1 MKGISYY
8 WSLADDAVS
17 NLYFEMGIP
26 LKNEFNYRSF
36 DGVTSLTDLGSVKY
50 YVIKPKKGRK
60 RLIPYGFERMNIE
73 DGHKGG
79 KGTYSVYTNKY
90 FLPMGYTYDSVI
102 TDEQYESMNFVEKQ
116 NALLQGIHISEEEMP
131 SYPKTD
137 VVQDYK
143 TLQFHLV
150 SADGVEIE
158 KDHYRVTREN
168 GKLVFAIDDAEPE
181 CTTSLMIQGIS
192 FTPPPSKKD
201 DYYKELALIKTH
213 FQEEDE
219 KTITSKLYLGTDNY
233 FKYLDRHDFLVNM
246 GYSEEPKKTFSI
258 DFPEMGDYQ
267 IDQLTVC
274 SQPMARYPAMLNKLR
289 EDVLED
295 IAYKGSTFT
304 GRIDLKK
311 DKILCL
317 SIPYSKGWKAWVN
330 GTPAKII
337 KANTMYMAIPLKKGV
352 SKIRLHYCTPL
363 LPQGL
368 ICFCAGLLICVILL
382 VSEKRGG
389 RNRPGGRRY
398 RRK

>member
-1 MKGISYY
+1 
-8 WSLADDAVS
+8 
-17 NLYFEMGIP
+17 
-26 LKNEFNYRSF
+26 
-36 DGVTSLTDLGSVKY
+36 
-50 YVIKPKKGRK
+50 
-60 RLIPYGFERMNIE
+60 
-73 DGHKGG
+73 
-79 KGTYSVYTNKY
+79 
-90 FLPMGYTYDSVI
+90 
-102 TDEQYESMNFVEKQ
+102 
-116 NALLQGIHISEEEMP
+116 
-131 SYPKTD
+131 
-137 VVQDYK
+137 
-143 TLQFHLV
+143 
-150 SADGVEIE
+150 
-158 KDHYRVTREN
+158 
-168 GKLVFAIDDAEPE
+168 
-181 CTTSLMIQGIS
+181 
-192 FTPPPSKKD
+192 
-201 DYYKELALIKTH
+201 
-213 FQEEDE
+213 
-219 KTITSKLYLGTDNY
+219 
-233 FKYLDRHDFLVNM
+233 
-246 GYSEEPKKTFSI
+246 
-258 DFPEMGDYQ
+258 MGDYQ